1 MVSKSYIRRKGLV
14 KGGIEEQ
21 IAEIRACLNYVK
33 ALLEGQVRFQPADED
48 KTSSHEEEEDV
59 NQFPF

>member
-1 MVSKSYIRRKGLV
+1 MV
-14 KGGIEEQ
+14 KGGNEEQ
-21 IAEIRACLNYVK
+21 IVEIRACLNYVK
-33 ALLEGQVRFQPADED
+33 ALLEGQVRFQPADEA